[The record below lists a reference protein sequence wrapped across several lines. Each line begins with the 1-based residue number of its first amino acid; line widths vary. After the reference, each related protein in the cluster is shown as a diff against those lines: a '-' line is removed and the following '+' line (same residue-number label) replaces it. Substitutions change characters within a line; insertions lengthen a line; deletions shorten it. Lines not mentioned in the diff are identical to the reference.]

1 MAAAITRKQATR
13 ALTTPTPAAWEAT
26 WLALGTVPL
35 RRRSDRQD
43 DMLYHIPPLL
53 EKQQTART
61 LEQGNVSRN
70 SSVCTSKSMHLYTK
84 P

>member
-13 ALTTPTPAAWEAT
+13 ALTTPTPATWEAT